1 MSDHLAYAARTHMME
16 ENYFKIGENPVIFLY
31 TLRDY
36 VNFVECI
43 KLALER
49 ILLESG
55 ACLCVLFVLQLL
67 CSADSTAM
75 GARRG
80 AVYRG

>member
-1 MSDHLAYAARTHMME
+1 MME

-36 VNFVECI
+36 VNFKECI

-55 ACLCVLFVLQLL
+55 ACCMPSVLGCVRA
-67 CSADSTAM
+67 CM
-75 GARRG
+75 WGAHIG
-80 AVYRG
+80 AVS